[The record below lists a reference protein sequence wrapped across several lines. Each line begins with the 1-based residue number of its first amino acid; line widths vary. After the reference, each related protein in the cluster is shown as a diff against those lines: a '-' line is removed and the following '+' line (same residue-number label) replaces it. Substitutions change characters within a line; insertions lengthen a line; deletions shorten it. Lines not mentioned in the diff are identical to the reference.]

1 LLSKESPVQ
10 ECDATILI
18 KEQMLVTEEK
28 NINTTTLAPVKES
41 NNLFPVFL
49 KLEHMHLLIVGG
61 GNIGLEKLNSVISNS
76 PATKVKLVAKAIS
89 AEIRTIAA
97 ERDNIELVE
106 KAFDS
111 SDLDGIDVVI
121 SAIDDVIASREIAE
135 AAKAA
140 GKLINVADKPELCD
154 FYLGSVVKKGNL
166 KIAIS
171 TNGKSPTA
179 AKRLKEVFNEALP
192 AEIDE
197 VINNLQSIRNRLNGN
212 FAEKVKKLNILTK
225 GLVENEKTEKNVQ
238 WKRIATYTVSVFA
251 VMLIG
256 HFIFSY
262 VPIKGIAHSTVD
274 FYQTLDKNFHWMVL
288 AGFLAQLVDG
298 ALGMGYGVTS
308 ATILLSAGVNL
319 ASISSSIHTAEMFA
333 SGASGYSHY
342 KFGNVNKK
350 LFKILVIPGVIGAI
364 AGAILLTKFGDT
376 HAAYLKPIM
385 AAYTMFLGIRILLNA
400 FRTQKITKK
409 FTNYRWLA
417 GVGGFLDSFGGGGW
431 GPIVTTTLIT
441 KGRHPKYVI
450 GSVSLTEFFVTFA
463 SAFTFFT
470 MIGVTHWQV
479 IVALIIGGLIG
490 APIAAKLA
498 GRLPKKASFILLGV
512 LVIIW
517 SLKILVKLF

>member
-1 LLSKESPVQ
+1 
-10 ECDATILI
+10 
-18 KEQMLVTEEK
+18 M
-28 NINTTTLAPVKES
+28 
-41 NNLFPVFL
+41 
-49 KLEHMHLLIVGG
+49 LIVGG
-61 GNIGLEKLNSVISNS
+61 GNVGLEKLNAVLNNS
-76 PATKVKLVAKAIS
+76 PAAGIKLVAIS
-89 AEIRTIAA
+89 ITDEIKKLAA
-97 ERDNIELVE
+97 EHTNLILEERPFET
-106 KAFDS
+106 
-111 SDLDGIDVVI
+111 SDLDGADLVI
-121 SAIDDVIASREIAE
+121 VAVNDPKTSEVIKKE
-135 AAKAA
+135 AKAK
-140 GKLINVADKPELCD
+140 GKLVNVADKPQLCD
-154 FYLGSVVKKGNL
+154 FYLSSVVNKGNL

-179 AKRLKEVFNEALP
+179 AKRLKEVFTDALP
-192 AEIDE
+192 GELDE
-197 VINNLQSIRNRLNGN
+197 VIDNLHEIRNKLNGN
-212 FAEKVKKLNILTK
+212 FAEKVKKLNDITRS
-225 GLVENEKTEKNVQ
+225 LVESDRVEKNVN
-238 WKRIATYTVSVFA
+238 WKRVATYSVSVFA
-251 VMLIG
+251 LMLIG

-262 VPIKGIAHSTVD
+262 VPMRGIADSTVQY
-274 FYQTLDKNFHWMVL
+274 YQTLDKNFHWMVL

-308 ATILLSAGVNL
+308 ATILLSTGVNL

-364 AGAILLTKFGDT
+364 LGAILLTKFGDT

-385 AAYTMFLGIRILLNA
+385 AVYTMFLGVRIFLNA
-400 FRTQKITKK
+400 FRTQKITRK
-409 FTNYRWLA
+409 FKNYRLLA

-441 KGRHPKYVI
+441 KGRSPKYVI
-450 GSVSLTEFFVTFA
+450 GSVSITEFFVTLA

-470 MIGVTHWQV
+470 MIGVSHWQV

-498 GRLPKKASFILLGV
+498 GRLPKKASFILLGI

-517 SLKILVKLF
+517 SLRILVKLV